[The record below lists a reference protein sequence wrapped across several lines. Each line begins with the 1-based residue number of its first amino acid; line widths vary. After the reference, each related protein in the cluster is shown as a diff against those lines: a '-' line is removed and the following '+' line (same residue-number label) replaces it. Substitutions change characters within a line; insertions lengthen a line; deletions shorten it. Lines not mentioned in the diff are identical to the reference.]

1 MHLTHCVSF
10 VSFVS
15 LRADS
20 QSCAAC
26 DCNVRTCPTWRP
38 ACDCNVPDMA
48 PDMRLQRGKAPCYRV
63 SLVLRIVHSTLRM
76 RLPHA
81 PRPRHRA
88 WSHAPNRIPQT
99 LPKLVSPRSGPRAAP
114 DRRRGGS
121 SGRWLGVSSGRW
133 NLGVSAAG
141 RDGGFGGWRSPC
153 VEVEMRRLQPAGRLT
168 NPWRSFRSFRGGGRL
183 ATSLDDGRAGTLL
196 LLPLAFVGGH
206 PTRWQR
212 LRHGHGQRRRVH
224 KRGEATYA

>member
-1 MHLTHCVSF
+1 
-10 VSFVS
+10 
-15 LRADS
+15 
-20 QSCAAC
+20 
-26 DCNVRTCPTWRP
+26 
-38 ACDCNVPDMA
+38 
-48 PDMRLQRGKAPCYRV
+48 MRLQRGKAPCYRV

-81 PRPRHRA
+81 PRKHLDPAIEHGAMRPIA
-88 WSHAPNRIPQT
+88 S
-99 LPKLVSPRSGPRAAP
+99 PKLVSPRPGPRAAP
-114 DRRRGGS
+114 GRRRGVS
-121 SGRWLGVSSGRW
+121 SGRWLGVSSRRW

-141 RDGGFGGWRSPC
+141 RDSGFGGWRSPC

-168 NPWRSFRSFRGGGRL
+168 NPWRSFRPFRGGGRL

-206 PTRWQR
+206 PARWQR
-212 LRHGHGQRRRVH
+212 LRHGHGQRRREH